1 MVVTHMPRRIYGRH
15 GVSSRLGTLDRNH
28 QAQQICCVTTRP
40 VPAGRARRKTRPGV
54 AAVPG
59 VFQSDSELAQWLGVN
74 RSQLTRYRRGQRPRG
89 ETAWRL
95 LGLETV
101 VEALGQFT
109 EPAAIPDWL
118 LGINAHLNDQRPI
131 DLLRRGQLAQVIA
144 AIEAERAGSFA

>member
-1 MVVTHMPRRIYGRH
+1 
-15 GVSSRLGTLDRNH
+15 
-28 QAQQICCVTTRP
+28 
-40 VPAGRARRKTRPGV
+40 
-54 AAVPG
+54 VPG

-74 RSQLTRYRRGQRPRG
+74 RSQVTRYRRGQRPQG

-95 LGLETV
+95 LGLDTV
-101 VEALGQFT
+101 VQALRQFA

-131 DLLRRGQLAQVIA
+131 DLLRQGRLAQVIA

>member
-1 MVVTHMPRRIYGRH
+1 
-15 GVSSRLGTLDRNH
+15 
-28 QAQQICCVTTRP
+28 
-40 VPAGRARRKTRPGV
+40 
-54 AAVPG
+54 VPG

-131 DLLRRGQLAQVIA
+131 DLLRRGQLAEVIA